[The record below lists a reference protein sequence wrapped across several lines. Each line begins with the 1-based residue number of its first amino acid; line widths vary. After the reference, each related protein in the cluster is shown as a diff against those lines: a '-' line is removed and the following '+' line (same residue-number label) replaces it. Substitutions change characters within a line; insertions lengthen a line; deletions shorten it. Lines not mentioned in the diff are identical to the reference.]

1 MISEGFV
8 MKGGGGLKGTNSE
21 KCLQAH
27 QSVGIIHPLKK
38 CTGMI
43 KISCK
48 YETQTKK
55 NGNEMETKETLVG
68 GGAEKFG

>member
-8 MKGGGGLKGTNSE
+8 MKGGVSKGPTARSVYKHTNRWE
-21 KCLQAH
+21 EYTNQN
-27 QSVGIIHPLKK
+27 K

-43 KISCK
+43 KLSCK

>member
-1 MISEGFV
+1 
-8 MKGGGGLKGTNSE
+8 
-21 KCLQAH
+21 
-27 QSVGIIHPLKK
+27 
-38 CTGMI
+38 MI
-43 KISCK
+43 KLSCK